1 MQSVFWAGLIVASY
15 LPSTVF
21 PSGLGQEGLPIG
33 VQVASGPYQDYK
45 TIEVSRLISRE
56 IGGFEAPDL

>member
-1 MQSVFWAGLIVASY
+1 MLSFFLLSSRAGMG
-15 LPSTVF
+15 LPRVF
-21 PSGLGQEGLPIG
+21 PSGLGKERLPIG

>member
-1 MQSVFWAGLIVASY
+1 MIVASY

-21 PSGLGQEGLPIG
+21 PSGLGKEGLPIG
-33 VQVASGPYQDYK
+33 VQIASGPYQDYK
-45 TIEVSRLISRE
+45 TIEVSRLISQE